1 MVVNMEIHEIL
12 KNAFIFPS
20 KNLETLSIYAIL
32 SLLSGAFAFQGIV
45 TFIFGIIDVG
55 NFIIGAVYI
64 AISIILGLI
73 TRRMSIQCVK
83 SGIDLEEKMPDFN
96 WLESFGT
103 GFSKVIITIFY
114 FIVPALIVVF
124 LGLITNIYGNIIY
137 FCQELVSKAPNILMG
152 TVTTSDAIY
161 QSAFPLLISLAITI
175 SLGLIIFLIFS
186 FFQAMGEA
194 RLAHTG
200 SLKSALNIYKSAKD
214 ISRIGVGKV
223 ILLSVLI
230 FVIFTIIESVLTVV
244 FDHLLIL
251 SILTIIITPYF
262 ALFAQRALGLLYSD
276 IV

>member
-1 MVVNMEIHEIL
+1 MVVNMETREIL
-12 KNAFIFPS
+12 KNAFVFPT

-32 SLLSGAFAFQGIV
+32 SLLSAAFAFQGIV
-45 TFIFGIIDVG
+45 TFLFGIIDVG

-64 AISIILGLI
+64 AIAIILGLI
-73 TRRMSIQCVK
+73 TRRISIQCVK
-83 SGIDLEEKMPDFN
+83 SGIDLEEKLPDFE
-96 WLESFGT
+96 WLQSFGT

-124 LGLITNIYGNIIY
+124 LGLITNIYGDVIY
-137 FCQELVSKAPNILMG
+137 FNQALVSQGQNILMG
-152 TVTTSDAIY
+152 TVTVSDAIY
-161 QSAFPLLISLAITI
+161 HAAFPLLISLALTI

-200 SLKSALNIYKSAKD
+200 SLKSALNIYQSAKD
-214 ISRIGVGKV
+214 ISRIGVGRV
-223 ILLSVLI
+223 ILLSALI
-230 FVIFTIIESVLTVV
+230 FVIVAISESVLTVV
-244 FDHLLIL
+244 FNQLPVL

-262 ALFAQRALGLLYSD
+262 ALFAQRSLGLLYSD